1 MTEYSAHAAQPT
13 TVTMADKALI
23 GAGRKRK
30 EVTPDAIVHL
40 STSFNNTII
49 CIRKGGE
56 TLGISSAGA
65 CDFKGTK
72 KGTAFAARVA
82 FEKAIEKACDKY
94 RARYKHNLGRI
105 EVRIKGPGQGAEQAI
120 MALKNKDI
128 EVTQIINITG
138 VPHNGCRPRKRRR
151 V

>member
-1 MTEYSAHAAQPT
+1 MTDYNSHVSQPPMT
-13 TVTMADKALI
+13 LVDKALA
-23 GAGRKRK
+23 GAHRKRK
-30 EVTPDAIVHL
+30 EITPDAIVHL

-49 CIRKGGE
+49 CIRKGGH
-56 TLGISSAGA
+56 TLAICSAGA

-82 FEKAIEKACDKY
+82 FEKAIEKAYDKY
-94 RARYKHNLGRI
+94 RAKYKHNLGRV
-105 EVRIKGPGQGAEQAI
+105 EVRIKGPGQGSEQAI

-128 EVTQIINITG
+128 EVTQILNITG
-138 VPHNGCRPRKRRR
+138 VPHNGCRPPKRRR

>member
-1 MTEYSAHAAQPT
+1 MSDYTSHSSQP
-13 TVTMADKALI
+13 TMADKASSGLI
-23 GAGRKRK
+23 RKRK
-30 EVTPDAIVHL
+30 EVIPDAVVHL
-40 STSFNNTII
+40 TTSFNNTII
-49 CIRKGGE
+49 CIRKGGD

-82 FEKAIEKACDKY
+82 FEKAIERACERY
-94 RARYKHNLGRI
+94 RAKYKHNLGRI
-105 EVRIKGPGQGAEQAI
+105 EVRIKGPGQGSEQAV

-128 EVTQIINITG
+128 EVTQIINVTG
-138 VPHNGCRPRKRRR
+138 VPHNGCRPPKKRR

>member
-1 MTEYSAHAAQPT
+1 MTDYNLHAPQP
-13 TVTMADKALI
+13 TMADKVL
-23 GAGRKRK
+23 AGSIRKRK
-30 EVTPDAIVHL
+30 EIIPDAIVHL

-49 CIRKGGE
+49 CIRKGGD

-65 CDFKGTK
+65 CEFKGTK

-82 FEKAIEKACDKY
+82 FEKAIDKACEKY
-94 RARYKHNLGRI
+94 FKKYKHNLGRI
-105 EVRIKGPGQGAEQAI
+105 EVRIKGPGQGSEQAI
-120 MALKNKDI
+120 LALKNKAI

-138 VPHNGCRPRKRRR
+138 VPHNGCRPPKRRR

>member
-1 MTEYSAHAAQPT
+1 MAEYNIHAAQPT
-13 TVTMADKALI
+13 MAEKA
-23 GAGRKRK
+23 AGVIRKRK
-30 EVTPDAIVHL
+30 EIIPDAVVQL
-40 STSFNNTII
+40 TTSFNNTII
-49 CIRKGGE
+49 CIRKNGD

-82 FEKAIEKACDKY
+82 FEKAIEKACDRY
-94 RARYKHNLGRI
+94 RAKYKHNLARI
-105 EVRIKGPGQGAEQAI
+105 EVRIKGPGQGSEQAI
-120 MALKNKDI
+120 MAIKSKDI

-138 VPHNGCRPRKRRR
+138 VPHNGCRPPKRRR

>member
-1 MTEYSAHAAQPT
+1 MTDYNLHAPQP
-13 TVTMADKALI
+13 TMADKALA
-23 GAGRKRK
+23 GAIRKRK
-30 EVTPDAIVHL
+30 EIIPDAIVHL
-40 STSFNNTII
+40 TTSFNNTII
-49 CIRKGGE
+49 SIRKGGD

-65 CDFKGTK
+65 CEFKGTK

-82 FEKAIEKACDKY
+82 FEKAIEKACEKY
-94 RARYKHNLGRI
+94 LKKYKHNLGRI
-105 EVRIKGPGQGAEQAI
+105 EVRIKGPGQGSEQAI

-138 VPHNGCRPRKRRR
+138 VPHNGCRPPKRRR